1 VKRLAFAALAVVLV
15 SSVALA
21 DNDKDKDKDKGRDK
35 SGVPAASGSAAMA
48 APSGM
53 PAGAASGK
61 MGMGDDDDDEGPPAA
76 TDGGKP
82 VAGRRTPAQ
91 IALRKAIWERREKA
105 IESKVHKG
113 GKRLTEEERE
123 AIRKHYLNVSRL
135 MRIRELAQEDKADA
149 IVKRA
154 DAALEKEEKGFDA
167 KLEKLNAKAGA
178 K

>member
-1 VKRLAFAALAVVLV
+1 MKRLAFAALAAVLV

-21 DNDKDKDKDKGRDK
+21 DNDKDKGAKP
-35 SGVPAASGSAAMA
+35 GVPAASGSAAA
-48 APSGM
+48 AAASGM
-53 PAGAASGK
+53 PAGAASGR
-61 MGMGDDDDDEGPPAA
+61 MGEDDEDELPVA
-76 TDGGKP
+76 DGGKP

-91 IALRKAIWERREKA
+91 MALRKAIWERREKA

-123 AIRKHYLNVSRL
+123 AIKKHYLNVSRL

-149 IVKRA
+149 VVKRA

>member
-1 VKRLAFAALAVVLV
+1 MKRLAFAALAVVLV

-21 DNDKDKDKDKGRDK
+21 DKDNDKKTGA
-35 SGVPAASGSAAMA
+35 PAASGSAAMA
-48 APSGM
+48 AASGM

-61 MGMGDDDDDEGPPAA
+61 IDDDEDDGPAA
-76 TDGGKP
+76 DGGKP

-91 IALRKAIWERREKA
+91 MNFRKELWERREKA
-105 IESKVHKG
+105 IEAKAHKG
-113 GKRLTEEERE
+113 GKRLTEEERD
-123 AIRKHYLNVSRL
+123 AIKKHWHHVSRL

-154 DAALEKEEKGFDA
+154 DAALEKEEKAFDA